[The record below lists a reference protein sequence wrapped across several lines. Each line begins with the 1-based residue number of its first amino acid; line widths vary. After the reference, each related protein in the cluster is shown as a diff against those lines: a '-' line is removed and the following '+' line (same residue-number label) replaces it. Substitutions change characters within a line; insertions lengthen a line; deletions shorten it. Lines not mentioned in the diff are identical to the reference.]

1 MKIGRRKV
9 AELLTHKSGHKILLV
24 NRTMKDVVK
33 GRGNKMISHAMEED
47 EACWPVES
55 LLLSRMKHRGIPLLA
70 VQVKSNKSV
79 YMSRLASWIS
89 DSKVHTGAQAQRVGP
104 AHSALQLLPQA
115 RGRREALGARECLLV
130 HSSENISKS
139 AIS

>member
-89 DSKVHTGAQAQRVGP
+89 DSKVHTGRKRNGSVQRI
-104 AHSALQLLPQA
+104 LPFSFFLK
-115 RGRREALGARECLLV
+115 REGDVKL
-130 HSSENISKS
+130 
-139 AIS
+139 